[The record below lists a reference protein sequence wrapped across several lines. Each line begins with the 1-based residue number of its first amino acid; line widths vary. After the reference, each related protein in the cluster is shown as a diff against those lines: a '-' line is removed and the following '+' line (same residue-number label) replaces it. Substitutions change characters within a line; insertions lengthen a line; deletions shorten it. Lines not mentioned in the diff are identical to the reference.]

1 MWKFK
6 FMKNALWLIAGFIAG
21 AGLSSTFADSGEPPS
36 IQFKVLAVS
45 EEDAAE
51 RASEM
56 LREGALKSEL
66 KLERL
71 VAASVPV
78 CKEVGNDYS
87 CETKLTFKQ

>member
-6 FMKNALWLIAGFIAG
+6 FMKNTLWLVAGFIAG
-21 AGLSSTFADSGEPPS
+21 AGLSSTFADTREPAS
-36 IQFKVLAVS
+36 FHFKVLAVS

-51 RASEM
+51 RAAEM
-56 LREGALKSEL
+56 LREGVLKSEL
-66 KLERL
+66 KMESLL
-71 VAASVPV
+71 AASVPI